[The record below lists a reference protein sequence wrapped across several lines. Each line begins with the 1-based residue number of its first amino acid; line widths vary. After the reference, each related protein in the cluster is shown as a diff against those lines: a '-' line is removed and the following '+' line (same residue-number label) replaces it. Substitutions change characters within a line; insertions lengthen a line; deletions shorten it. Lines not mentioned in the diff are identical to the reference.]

1 MWDQGR
7 RLGWFVVF
15 VAGVGAC
22 SSNEAER
29 VGHQREAIINGTPL
43 PLPVGRHVF
52 IHTVDGLLVS
62 GPGSGTV
69 LNENWVLTAAHVV
82 RDAPSPD
89 KIQILTDSSA
99 DLPPRK
105 ALEIR
110 IHPLYLAGSPDG
122 RVNADTDVA
131 LVRVDRPFEN
141 VVPVTVSNANT
152 EDLLGGQVTCF
163 GYGRN
168 QRGVSPNVLDP
179 VTDPPPLLSAE
190 FTVADAGEIQ
200 LRRQLFMVRKN
211 GSDQIIAPGDSGGG
225 CFMGTP
231 GGEVLVGVNKFVTH
245 TGPDCRSNDDCP
257 LNDIGG
263 TGRCVFDQGSATI
276 GRCDSDLQP
285 VGYMQAAESFVG
297 FVRAVTRAPA
307 TGSLAS
313 AGSQDRVTL
322 NVAAD
327 NTFEFLVEYE
337 DGQSFVVKTPIVDAG
352 TGTIVQTE
360 LNDVDG
366 DNLDDLMVLIQ
377 GRPPGTSQTRTLGF
391 LASSK
396 FLGSPPDWTKLATAS
411 FLEGSSIYVP
421 VPLNTVAAT
430 RADLNGDGLSDIVTV
445 SDEGNQRFL
454 FGHNTSGLVR
464 SAALAYATP
473 DLNNDGTKDLVL
485 ANDVGGQI
493 QLNWRLSTGASNVG
507 NTTIAVDEDL
517 PIALVAGNFN
527 QDAKGEDHVLMAD
540 GSLAYYE
547 ANGGGTAPFKRFLHD
562 SAAEVTDAV
571 RLSTLNG
578 LGSGPDIEAVLA
590 DANST
595 SLKVF
600 RGSGSGLTT
609 SGSSVMYGMPSED
622 AEDGKLLTISGEGQ
636 RTVAEPRSTLKL
648 AFTNTLADVQIFDGN
663 FAGVHDLPDN
673 APETCFQLWSDPCG
687 DGLGEC
693 MSGATPALV
702 GTPRLGSQLADDQ
715 WAVLYR
721 GPHVGP
727 ASPSGAHIYRLESFL
742 SKNGNCNVAFTDI
755 DGEVDASRP
764 GWNGFKVRSNGQ
776 VSALFGELTVI
787 GADFD
792 TELGTPGLSWTRDTN
807 YDGVFSFV
815 FEVGGAAQGIG
826 LKEADADD
834 LEDETAG
841 RAEGANIGIGHGLYS
856 DALGDFQELDRV
868 ENGELTPVGDIWVD
882 NASGNFDSGGTD
894 RDLEAYRL
902 SPPNIMPGFYVWY
915 WDNVWVQNNLHVFA
929 PEGSP
934 VTYELLAPASLVTG
948 QGRVTPSS
956 ASLRA
961 DWVNATTSS
970 LLPIVLGS
978 LENGTPAGSSV
989 LVSSSSSAR
998 AILLTTS
1005 TPLDQV
1011 RGELLA
1017 AKLNIARAA
1026 GAGELLSSALLYGV
1040 ATSVRATLAEADALV
1055 RGPAVLQ
1062 APADVDRVLKRLRAI
1077 NAAQVTYF
1085 RPGVPYPSAPGDDD
1099 DGDGVLN
1106 VKDNCPPIAN
1116 ADQLDSDADLVGDAC
1131 RVVPRVSCVME
1142 LASGKLRAYFG
1153 YESPLSYRSIPPG
1166 VRNRFTTGAPDRGQP
1181 LEFVGG
1187 EQPRAFAVEIAAGS
1201 SLTWNLED
1209 TSVTASASSPRCSG
1223 NELTTLPFAKDVA
1236 LFAKETLTLS
1246 DSATVRLGNGWAN
1259 VVSGGKT
1266 ELGAL
1271 SHTGSVL
1278 SRGNTWLRSNAVVTG
1293 NLVTG
1298 GTVDKQPSASVSGL
1312 TVQNSYVAPHELDF
1326 RPTFPPSTGDVR
1338 LEPNTSRSIT
1348 PGSFGEVNLK
1358 NGAVLTL
1365 RAGKYFFRSLLLEAG
1380 SKIVLADPEAVT
1392 VYVDAALTHR
1402 GTIVAAG
1409 GGDPQLFLG
1418 YFGQNSAFIESSFA
1432 GTVLAPKAELVL
1444 GGSASTTFRGVFFA
1458 QRVLVRAGVTIAFD
1472 PLD

>member
-1 MWDQGR
+1 MK
-7 RLGWFVVF
+7 LGSFVVLA
-15 VAGVGAC
+15 VGVGAC
-22 SSNEAER
+22 SSHETESL
-29 VGHQREAIINGTPL
+29 GQQRGAIIHGTPQAL
-43 PLPVGRHVF
+43 PTGRHVF
-52 IHTVDGLLVS
+52 LHTIDGLLVS
-62 GPGSGTV
+62 SPGSGTV

-82 RDAPSPD
+82 SGAASPD

-105 ALEIR
+105 AVEVR
-110 IHPLYLAGSPDG
+110 VHPLYLAGSSDG
-122 RVNADTDVA
+122 RVSADTDVA

-152 EDLLGGQVTCF
+152 EELLGGKVTCF

-168 QRGVSPNVLDP
+168 QRGVSPSVPDV
-179 VTDPPPLLSAE
+179 VTDAPPLTSAE
-190 FTVADAGEIQ
+190 FTIEDAGEIQ
-200 LRRQLFMVRKN
+200 LRRQLLMVRKN
-211 GSDQIIAPGDSGGG
+211 ASDQIIAPGDSGGG
-225 CFMGTP
+225 CFMGSP
-231 GGEVLVGVNKFVTH
+231 GNEVLVGVNKFVTH
-245 TGPDCRSNDDCP
+245 TGPECRSNDDCS
-257 LNDIGG
+257 LTEIGG
-263 TGRCVFDQGSATI
+263 TGRCVFDQGSATV
-276 GRCDSDLQP
+276 GRCDSDQQP
-285 VGYMQAAESFVG
+285 AGYLQAAESFVG
-297 FVRAVTRAPA
+297 FVRAVTRASA

-313 AGSQDRVTL
+313 ASSQDRVTL

-327 NTFEFLVEYE
+327 NTFQFLVEYE
-337 DGQSFVVKTPIVDAG
+337 DGQSFVVKTPIVDPG
-352 TGTIVQTE
+352 TGTIVQME

-366 DNLDDLMVLIQ
+366 DSLDDLMVLIQ
-377 GRPPGTSQTRTLGF
+377 GRPPGVAQARTLGF

-411 FLEGSSIYVP
+411 FTEGSSIYVP
-421 VPLNTVAAT
+421 VPLNTVSAT
-430 RADLNGDGLSDIVTV
+430 RADLNGDGLSDMVTV
-445 SDEGNQRFL
+445 SDTGARRYL
-454 FGHNTSGLVR
+454 FGNKTTGLVR

-473 DLNNDGTKDLVL
+473 DLDNDGTKDLVL
-485 ANDVGGQI
+485 ANDVAGQI
-493 QLNWRLSTGASNVG
+493 QLNWRLSSGASNVG
-507 NTTIAVDEDL
+507 NTTIKVNENL

-527 QDAKGEDHVLMAD
+527 QDAKGDDHVLMGD

-547 ANGGGTAPFKRFLHD
+547 ANGFGTAPFKRFLHD
-562 SAAEVTDAV
+562 SAAQTTDAV
-571 RLSTLNG
+571 RVSTLTG
-578 LGSGPDIEAVLA
+578 VGGPDIEAVLA
-590 DANST
+590 DADAR

-600 RGSGSGLTT
+600 RGSSSGPTT
-609 SGSSVMYGMPSED
+609 AGSSVMYGMPSED

-648 AFTNTLADVQIFDGN
+648 AFTENTVDVQVFDGN

-693 MSGATPALV
+693 MANAKPALV

-721 GPHVGP
+721 GAHVGP

-742 SKNGNCNVAFTDI
+742 SKNGNCNVALADI

-792 TELGTPGLSWTRDTN
+792 TELGTPGLAWTRDTN
-807 YDGVFSFV
+807 YDGTFSFV

-834 LEDETAG
+834 LEDETPG
-841 RAEGANIGIGHGLYS
+841 RAEGANIGIGHGLFS
-856 DALGDFQELDRV
+856 AELGDFQELSRV
-868 ENGELTPVGDIWVD
+868 ENGQLTPVGDTWVE
-882 NASGNFDSGGTD
+882 NPSGNFDSAGTD

-902 SPPNIMPGFYVWY
+902 SAPDIVPGFYVWY
-915 WDNVWVQNNLHVFA
+915 WDSVWVQNNLHVFA

-961 DWVNATTSS
+961 DWVNATTTS

-978 LENGTPAGSSV
+978 LESGAPAGSSV

-998 AILLTTS
+998 AILLATS
-1005 TPLDQV
+1005 TPLDQL

-1055 RGPAVLQ
+1055 RGPSALQ
-1062 APADVDRVLKRLRAI
+1062 APGDVERVLKGLRAI
-1077 NAAQVTYF
+1077 NAAEVSYF
-1085 RPGVPYPSAPGDDD
+1085 RPGVPYPSAPGADD

-1106 VKDNCPPIAN
+1106 VKDNCPPVAN
-1116 ADQLDSDADLVGDAC
+1116 ADQRDSDADLVGDAC
-1131 RVVPRVSCVME
+1131 RIVPQVSCVME

-1153 YESPLSYRSIPPG
+1153 YQNPLSYRSIPPG
-1166 VRNRFTTGAPDRGQP
+1166 LRNRFTAGAADRGQP

-1187 EQPRAFAVEIAAGS
+1187 TQPRAFAVEIAANS
-1201 SLTWNLED
+1201 SLTWQLED

-1223 NELTTLPFAKDVA
+1223 SELTTLPFAKDVA
-1236 LFAKETLTLS
+1236 IFAKEALTLA
-1246 DSATVRLGNGWAN
+1246 DSAKATLGSGWAN
-1259 VVSGGKT
+1259 VVSGGTT

-1271 SHTGSVL
+1271 SHTGNVL
-1278 SRGNTWLRSNAVVTG
+1278 SRGNTWLRSNATVTGNVVTG
-1293 NLVTG
+1293 GV
-1298 GTVDKQPSASVSGL
+1298 VDKQPSASVSGL

-1326 RPTFPPSTGDVR
+1326 RPTFPASTGDVR
-1338 LEPNTSRSIT
+1338 LEPNVSRTIT
-1348 PGSFGEVNLK
+1348 PGSFGEVSLK
-1358 NGAVLTL
+1358 NGSVLTL
-1365 RAGKYFFRSLLLEAG
+1365 RAGKYFFRSLLLETG
-1380 SKIVLADPEAVT
+1380 SKIVLADAGAVT
-1392 VYVDAALTHR
+1392 VYVDTSLTHR

-1418 YFGQNSAFIESSFA
+1418 YFGQNSAFIESAFA
-1432 GTVLAPKAELVL
+1432 GTVLAPKAELIL
-1444 GGSASTTFRGVFFA
+1444 GSNVPMTMRGVFFA
-1458 QRVLVRAGVTIAFD
+1458 RRVSVRTGVTVAFD